1 MLWIFQ
7 VSEDNAV
14 VVANDD
20 VSIDNNADNT
30 LESDDDEALTDVDN
44 DTLDSDEQAYAVNAD
59 TDAID
64 DTDGRIASNI
74 HDSVDQAYVLADLA
88 SSVSPGWHQ
97 VPTISARIV
106 DNAAV
111 QIDIIDNVLPVK
123 R

>member
-44 DTLDSDEQAYAVNAD
+44 DTLDSDEQAYAVN
-59 TDAID
+59 D

-74 HDSVDQAYVLADLA
+74 DQAYVLADLA

-106 DNAAV
+106 NNAAV